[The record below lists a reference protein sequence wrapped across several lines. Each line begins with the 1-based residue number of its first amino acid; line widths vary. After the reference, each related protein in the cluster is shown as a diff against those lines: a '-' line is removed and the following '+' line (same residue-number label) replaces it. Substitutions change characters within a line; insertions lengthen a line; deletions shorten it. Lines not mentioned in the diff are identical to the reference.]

1 MRRQCVP
8 PRGASRGPRHQPTQ
22 IRRPATRGGEE
33 LQPQPEPPRRH
44 RCPAA
49 VAHLAAPPIIDRGGI
64 YRPGLSLGH
73 GGGGEVGGRGRVWK
87 GREERWWELVT
98 LPKLNK

>member
-73 GGGGEVGGRGRVWK
+73 GGGAGESLEGEGGEMVGVSYFAK
-87 GREERWWELVT
+87 T
-98 LPKLNK
+98 K